1 MDEINVVY
9 EQCEDC
15 YCEVDMMDII
25 VKETADG
32 NCIYC
37 PKCVEHHKFLER
49 EQIRLCK
56 EYKIDAIKYG
66 KDIELQEKKMLRESK
81 EITKDEKT
89 KKRTNK

>member
-37 PKCVEHHKFLER
+37 PKCVEHHKILER
-49 EQIRLCK
+49 EQIRLLK
-56 EYKIDAIKYG
+56 EYKIDAIKYD
-66 KDIELQEKKMLRESK
+66 KDIERPEKRILKENESK
-81 EITKDEKT
+81 
-89 KKRTNK
+89 

>member
-1 MDEINVVY
+1 
-9 EQCEDC
+9 
-15 YCEVDMMDII
+15 MDII

-37 PKCVEHHKFLER
+37 PKCIEHHKFLER

-66 KDIELQEKKMLRESK
+66 KGVERQDKRLLK
-81 EITKDEKT
+81 E
-89 KKRTNK
+89 NKAK

>member
-1 MDEINVVY
+1 MSEINVVY

-66 KDIELQEKKMLRESK
+66 KDIELQEKRLLKESK
-81 EITKDEKT
+81 RQDKNKGEK
-89 KKRTNK
+89 

>member
-66 KDIELQEKKMLRESK
+66 KDIELQEKRLLKESK
-81 EITKDEKT
+81 RQDKNKGEK
-89 KKRTNK
+89 

>member
-1 MDEINVVY
+1 MHPNN
-9 EQCEDC
+9 
-15 YCEVDMMDII
+15 
-25 VKETADG
+25 TPDG

-89 KKRTNK
+89 KK